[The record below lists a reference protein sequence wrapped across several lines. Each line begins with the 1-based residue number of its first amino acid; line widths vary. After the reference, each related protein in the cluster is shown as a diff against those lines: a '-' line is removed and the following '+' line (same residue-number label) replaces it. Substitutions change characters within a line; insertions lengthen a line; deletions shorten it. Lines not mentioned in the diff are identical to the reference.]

1 MVSASAYRPSRAGG
15 DADIAAVGALVADPT
30 RARIL
35 LTLDDGRALPA
46 TRLAA
51 EAGVSAA
58 TTSNHLRKLA
68 DAGLLVVEAHGRY
81 RYYRLAGPEVGR
93 LIEAL
98 QQLAPAAPVR
108 SLREG
113 TRTQALRRARTCY
126 DHLAG
131 QVGVALMAAM
141 LQRGYVTGAD
151 GAFRPETASRD
162 KRIGHGHDIDYQL
175 SPEGQA
181 FVTEFGVEFPPRR
194 PVVRYCVDWS
204 EQRHHLAGGL
214 GWGLLRRLLDLDW
227 IRRIPATRAVQIT
240 DAGHAGLNTTFDIP
254 PIQ

>member
-1 MVSASAYRPSRAGG
+1 MVSASAQWPSRAGG

-46 TRLAA
+46 SRLAA

-58 TTSNHLRKLA
+58 TASDHLRKLA
-68 DAGLLVVEAHGRY
+68 AAGLLVVEPHGRY

-113 TRTQALRRARTCY
+113 TRAQALRRARTCY

-131 QVGVALMAAM
+131 QAGVALMAAM
-141 LQRGYVTGAD
+141 LQRGHVTGGD
-151 GAFRPETASRD
+151 GTFCPETAFRD

-181 FVTEFGVEFPPRR
+181 FLTGFCVELPPRR

-214 GWGLLRRLLDLDW
+214 GRGLLQQLLSLDW
-227 IRRIPATRAVQIT
+227 IRRIPAARAVQIT
-240 DAGHAGLNTTFDIP
+240 NAGHAGLNTTFGIP